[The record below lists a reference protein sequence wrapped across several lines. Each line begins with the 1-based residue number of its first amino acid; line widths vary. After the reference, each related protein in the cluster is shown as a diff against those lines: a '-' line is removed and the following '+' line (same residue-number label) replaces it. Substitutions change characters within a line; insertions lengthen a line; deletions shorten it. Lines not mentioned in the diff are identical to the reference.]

1 VLSTG
6 LGSGYCPFAPGTAGT
21 IVGIPVYL
29 VFSTFP
35 WPVLLLSVTALSFLA
50 VYVSGEAERM
60 FGERDPSAVVIDEIA
75 GLQVALFLVPPSLF
89 SVAAGFVLFRFFDVV
104 KPFPVR
110 ACERLPGGWGIVAD
124 DLAAGLYSVL
134 ILQALIRVL

>member
-1 VLSTG
+1 MLSTG

-21 IVGIPVYL
+21 LAGIPVYL

>member
-124 DLAAGLYSVL
+124 YLAAGLYSALVL
-134 ILQALIRVL
+134 QLLIRVL